1 MGKIDKL
8 MDFIWLLNAQVNSL
22 HEPKLLTQNAVKKA
36 KEFEDRLKEINLSG
50 EEADIIKK
58 ELENSLIYVKETSK
72 KLAELEEEIFAILE
86 NLTQIIKTTMQ

>member
-58 ELENSLIYVKETSK
+58 ELENSLIYVKETSR
-72 KLAELEEEIFAILE
+72 KLVELEEEIFAILE

>member
-58 ELENSLIYVKETSK
+58 ELENSLIYMKETSK

>member
-58 ELENSLIYVKETSK
+58 ELENSLIYMKETSK
-72 KLAELEEEIFAILE
+72 KLVELEEEIFAILE

>member
-58 ELENSLIYVKETSK
+58 EFENSLIYMKETSK

>member
-8 MDFIWLLNAQVNSL
+8 IDFIWLLNAQVNSL

-58 ELENSLIYVKETSK
+58 ELENSLIYMKETSK